1 MQNKRKSDR
10 SQGKAYVTK
19 SGKVIKERLPKP
31 ANCSCH
37 HKCPEHFSEEDRKKI
52 NADYWSLA
60 DYCKQRLFLSNN
72 IKVEKCK
79 RTLTRESRRSNT
91 LKYFLNDKQ
100 VCKNLFLNTLHVSDC
115 AISVLAKKKK
125 REFVDMRGK
134 HGMQRK
140 VDAEIATL
148 IKEHIESF
156 PAVESHYTR
165 AKSQRLYLSSDLT
178 ITKMYNLFKERH
190 PDLSVKEHM
199 YRHIFC
205 NNYNYSFHHPKKD
218 TCLTCETFKNT
229 EDKASIQ
236 KSYDEHLANKAQA
249 RLHKHADKEL
259 SKNNSNIKVF
269 TFDLQSVLSTPCS
282 NVSTLYY
289 SRKFATYNNT
299 FYDLANGAGYCFLWD
314 ENHGKR
320 GSEEIGTTLLK
331 MLNNLPESVTDV
343 ILYSDCCGGQN
354 RNRLIGTLLLHI
366 NHSLHFNSITMKY
379 LQSGHTQMEADS
391 MHSAIERTK
400 RNICVY
406 SPEEWPTILRLARRK
421 NPYAVERLNYID
433 IIDLKTAFSKLNHN
447 LKKNVNNESVN
458 WLKIKVLQV
467 IKSEKRQLLYKEQWN
482 EDFKVIDIDGSRMK
496 KKGVTNFT
504 LTHKYKKELPISDTK
519 LKDLKDLCK
528 KNVIPPGSQTF
539 FLNLQGGNN
548 RDCLDEPDRFEEE
561 DADDNN

>member
-1 MQNKRKSDR
+1 MDLSSSEFAKESTGALCVKLAPNSVGLSVEPVNSNILENDEEDGEDFSGESSDDYIPETDEEEDSLEGKIEKSSVKQHEVLCEIAEESNGENVELKVTRKRKRKSQLWMQNKRKSDR

-19 SGKVIKERLPKP
+19 SDKVIKERLPKP
-31 ANCSCH
+31 ADCSCH
-37 HKCPEHFSEEDRKKI
+37 H
-52 NADYWSLA
+52 NADYWSLG

-100 VCKNLFLNTLHVSDC
+100 VCKKFFLNTLHVSDC
-115 AISVLAKKKK
+115 AISVLAKKKNQ

-140 VDAEIATL
+140 VDEEIANL

-218 TCLTCETFKNT
+218 TCSTCEMFKNT

-249 RLHKHADKEL
+249 RLHKDADKEL

-269 TFDLQSVLSTPCS
+269 TFDLQSVLLTQCS

-299 FYDLANGAGYCFLWD
+299 FYDLASGAGYCFLWD
-314 ENHGKR
+314 ENHGHR

-331 MLNNLPESVTDV
+331 MLNNLPESVTNSV
-343 ILYSDCCGGQN
+343 F
-354 RNRLIGTLLLHI
+354 RLLW
-366 NHSLHFNSITMKY
+366 
-379 LQSGHTQMEADS
+379 
-391 MHSAIERTK
+391 RT
-400 RNICVY
+400 
-406 SPEEWPTILRLARRK
+406 E
-421 NPYAVERLNYID
+421 
-433 IIDLKTAFSKLNHN
+433 
-447 LKKNVNNESVN
+447 
-458 WLKIKVLQV
+458 
-467 IKSEKRQLLYKEQWN
+467 
-482 EDFKVIDIDGSRMK
+482 
-496 KKGVTNFT
+496 
-504 LTHKYKKELPISDTK
+504 
-519 LKDLKDLCK
+519 
-528 KNVIPPGSQTF
+528 
-539 FLNLQGGNN
+539 
-548 RDCLDEPDRFEEE
+548 
-561 DADDNN
+561 